1 MKETE
6 NANKGLQRLYTKLP
20 QQWLYLFSEGGVVY
34 SEMHNRYAGLDA
46 AGVAAYRAFDAG
58 ATVEDLNAL
67 GHISSESSAEP
78 MRTIH
83 ELSEGVFPAEDLPVK
98 CPALQYPCVANMEI
112 DGIPLLV
119 EFPAGTPQELSRDYF
134 RHCLPCTK
142 PAHFHI
148 SAQRVDD
155 GWTIHGNGR
164 ELLSSLS
171 DNQLGLGFL
180 HAARS
185 LLYAEARYD
194 VAFHAAMVAK
204 ADRGILLCAPRE
216 AGKSTL
222 AAYLVAHGFQLLADE
237 PALLHLD
244 TGSVSALGLPIALK
258 EGSWPLLEAE
268 WPQLKDAAVHIRSD
282 GMRIRLLHPPSSS
295 NSPSSNPTS
304 SRRLT
309 SFLFPEYVPFSAARA
324 TRLPPLQTL
333 SFLNDAGSI
342 MAKHF
347 SRETFE
353 AFLALIC
360 ATPAFALQFASL
372 QEAASMIDD
381 LNAEC
386 TP

>member
-1 MKETE
+1 VKETE
-6 NANKGLQRLYTKLP
+6 NANKGLQRLFTKLP
-20 QQWLYLFSEGGVVY
+20 QQWLYLFNEGGVVY
-34 SEMHNRYAGLDA
+34 SEIHNRYAGLDA

-67 GHISSESSAEP
+67 GHVYSQASAEP
-78 MRTIH
+78 MQTIYG
-83 ELSEGVFPAEDLPVK
+83 LSEGRFPAEDLPVK
-98 CPALQYPCVANMEI
+98 WLSLPHACVANMEI
-112 DGIPLLV
+112 DGIPVLV
-119 EFPAGTPQELSRDYF
+119 EFPSGPLQELSRDYF
-134 RHCLPCTK
+134 RYCLPCTK

-171 DNQLGLGFL
+171 NNQLGLGFL

-194 VAFHAAMVAK
+194 IAFHAAMVAK
-204 ADRGILLCAPRE
+204 ADSGILLCAPRE

-222 AAYLVAHGFQLLADE
+222 AAYLVAQGFQLLADE

-244 TGSVSALGLPIALK
+244 PGSVSALGLPIALK
-258 EGSWPLLEAE
+258 EGSWPLLETE
-268 WPQLKDAAVHIRSD
+268 WPQLKNAAVHIRSD

-295 NSPSSNPTS
+295 SSTS

-309 SFLFPEYVPFSAARA
+309 CFLFPEYVPSGAARA

-360 ATPAFALQFASL
+360 ATPAFALQYASL